1 MESLPGEEEQDI
13 PERVVGSVV
22 HYILEEIRDGGRFYL
37 TEEGLTIWMQIWDGS
52 SLDGACS
59 RFFA

>member
-22 HYILEEIRDGGRFYL
+22 HYILEKIRDGGTFL
-37 TEEGLTIWMQIWDGS
+37 FDGGGFDN
-52 SLDGACS
+52 LDADLGWK
-59 RFFA
+59 